1 LIEVSEM
8 CDPCS
13 LPAIHEDP
21 IEVKVADG
29 GKLELT
35 VPAPTN
41 IWHRKFEDGRTEYVE
56 TPNPYLEV
64 SNVWRSG
71 ELGKD
76 HSPIKVEVG
85 EDGKLM
91 MPVVMPT
98 DSAQYYTYYRA
109 DDGVHHYSYFNVKIG
124 N

>member
-1 LIEVSEM
+1 
-8 CDPCS
+8 CS

-21 IEVKVADG
+21 VDVKIAEG

-35 VPAPTN
+35 LPAPAS
-41 IWHRKFEDGRTEYVE
+41 IWHRKFEDGRSEYVE

-76 HSPIKVEVG
+76 HSPAKVTVG
-85 EDGKLM
+85 EDGKLT
-91 MPVVMPT
+91 MPEVT
-98 DSAQYYTYYRA
+98 SADSAQYHTYYRA

>member
-1 LIEVSEM
+1 SFRM

-21 IEVKVADG
+21 VDVKIADG

-35 VPAPTN
+35 VPAPTT
-41 IWHRKFEDGRTEYVE
+41 IWHRKFEDGRPEEYVE
-56 TPNPYLEV
+56 TPNQYLDV

-71 ELGKD
+71 TLGVD
-76 HSPIKVEVG
+76 HSPAKIEVG
-85 EDGKLM
+85 EDGKLT
-91 MPVVMPT
+91 MPQVT
-98 DSAQYYTYYRA
+98 SSDSAQYYTYYRA
-109 DDGVHHYSYFNVKIG
+109 EDGVHHYKYFNVKIG